1 MEANKVPDK
10 LKLGNKILEIRKKNG
25 LSQEEFAEKLN
36 VTRQMVSKWE
46 IGAAIPRSEKIDMI
60 CKEFNISADVILGN
74 KVKSVDVNDNLNSNE
89 SNRSLHISSKKIK
102 GMAAIFIVVL
112 LLIYI
117 GFSIYKFCIF
127 THVFNELKRYEKLN
141 NYYCRIIEYGDT
153 QLIEDTEIWYKDGI
167 YKIKTQAGNS
177 INTKILYIDTINLK
191 KNKIIDNNKIEETI
205 LEEDNNNL
213 FKDGKMLYKYFIED
227 IKENVNIFSS
237 LIIDNFEYKSIND
250 KKILKYNNKYI
261 EMNNENYL
269 PIMIME
275 QNRKGENKDNFL
287 ETIMY
292 YNIKLDSV
300 TDEDIK

>member
-1 MEANKVPDK
+1 M
-10 LKLGNKILEIRKKNG
+10 
-25 LSQEEFAEKLN
+25 
-36 VTRQMVSKWE
+36 
-46 IGAAIPRSEKIDMI
+46 
-60 CKEFNISADVILGN
+60 
-74 KVKSVDVNDNLNSNE
+74 
-89 SNRSLHISSKKIK
+89 
-102 GMAAIFIVVL
+102 
-112 LLIYI
+112 
-117 GFSIYKFCIF
+117 
-127 THVFNELKRYEKLN
+127 
-141 NYYCRIIEYGDT
+141 
-153 QLIEDTEIWYKDGI
+153 
-167 YKIKTQAGNS
+167 
-177 INTKILYIDTINLK
+177 YIDTINLK

>member
-89 SNRSLHISSKKIK
+89 SKRSLHISSKKIK

>member
-117 GFSIYKFCIF
+117 GFSVYKFCVF
-127 THVFNELKRYEKLN
+127 THVFNELKRYEKLD
-141 NYYCRIIEYGDT
+141 NYYCKIIEYGDT
-153 QLIEDTEIWYKDGI
+153 QLIEATEIWYKDGI
-167 YKIKTQAGNS
+167 YKIKT
-177 INTKILYIDTINLK
+177 NTGYTTN
-191 KNKIIDNNKIEETI
+191 
-205 LEEDNNNL
+205 
-213 FKDGKMLYKYFIED
+213 
-227 IKENVNIFSS
+227 
-237 LIIDNFEYKSIND
+237 
-250 KKILKYNNKYI
+250 
-261 EMNNENYL
+261 
-269 PIMIME
+269 
-275 QNRKGENKDNFL
+275 
-287 ETIMY
+287 
-292 YNIKLDSV
+292 
-300 TDEDIK
+300 